1 MARRGGV
8 YRIDAPLGAVFRN
21 RLQFLFPETVP
32 HRRSCENARRF
43 QTRRFGKAAKTQ
55 KRTLKGSSLLPNSGH
70 SFILKPDVIGV
81 EPPYPVTAIS
91 LSATS
96 PGDAA
101 ALALS
106 CLFNA
111 RPDRLGRGGACG

>member
-43 QTRRFGKAAKTQ
+43 QTRRFGKAAKTHFQ
-55 KRTLKGSSLLPNSGH
+55 TLAAASALPTFGR
-70 SFILKPDVIGV
+70 SF
-81 EPPYPVTAIS
+81 S
-91 LSATS
+91 LSTECC
-96 PGDAA
+96 
-101 ALALS
+101 
-106 CLFNA
+106 CL
-111 RPDRLGRGGACG
+111 LVW